1 MGTTKNKVV
10 KMSKVFIYSIPRETA
25 TGISNWR
32 SNVSG
37 KSLRKSKFGDSTD
50 TLVALYSPKHGCL
63 KSGLYNPWIEGG
75 EIRKDS
81 KGGTLTLQDKYEQQ
95 FALEKGTLHSR
106 LAPQVTTE
114 DELSLVQ
121 RTKIVLRDGCSVL
134 DTSKLEELIK
144 YHICLESKYVAN
156 SEKEWRE
163 HKAPSAIYYIA
174 LENEGEEIKYAKN
187 EIKSK
192 GFAALHSEVMND
204 LNKRKLVVIL
214 DLANS
219 RTDLSSATLHNL
231 LFEYVDRAT
240 GTKGFDQINRFI
252 NLVNMF
258 NQVDSKIR
266 IENMYLLKQCIDY
279 KVLYEKQGAY
289 SWIRQSGT
297 IEIGQ
302 TYDEA
307 LDFLANPKKSA
318 LVEELNSELKAR
330 KV

>member
-1 MGTTKNKVV
+1 
-10 KMSKVFIYSIPRETA
+10 MSKVFIYSIPRETA
-25 TGISNWR
+25 TGISSWR

-37 KSLRKSKFGDSTD
+37 KSLKKSKFGDSTD

-63 KSGLYNPWIEGG
+63 KSGMYHSWLENG
-75 EIRKDS
+75 EVKKDS
-81 KGGTLTLQDKYEQQ
+81 KGNVLTLQDKYEQQ
-95 FALEKGTLHSR
+95 FSLEKGALHSR
-106 LAPQVTTE
+106 LAPQTCLE
-114 DELSLVQ
+114 DDLSLIQ
-121 RTKIVLRDGCSVL
+121 RAKLVLRDGCTVL
-134 DTSKLEELIK
+134 DTSKLEDLIK
-144 YHICLESKYVAN
+144 YHIALESKYVAN

-163 HKAPSAIYYIA
+163 HKAPHALYYIA

-192 GFAALHSEVMND
+192 GFAALHAETMND

-219 RTDLSSATLHNL
+219 RTDLSGATLHNL
-231 LFEYVDRAT
+231 LFEYVDRAV
-240 GTKGFDQINRFI
+240 GTKGFDQINKFI
-252 NLVNMF
+252 NLVNML
-258 NQVDSKIR
+258 NQVDTKIR
-266 IENMYLLKQCIDY
+266 LENMYLLKQCLDY
-279 KVLYEKQGAY
+279 KVLYEKQGGY

-330 KV
+330 KI